1 MRNLEIPLKNLD
13 IHPGTP
19 HLVDCDRRW
28 RGDHVYATD
37 NLYYVK
43 KGSFVLNIDEHSYIV
58 REKQL
63 VLLPAHHHHSYWLVP
78 GMSTTLLMFNF
89 RAFCHDEN
97 FFEFLGLTDENH
109 VVDVPE
115 EEIIQCYNLIKESS
129 LSETFIS
136 QYVMSA
142 AQHAILCGLYAKARI
157 SLEEAKREFHDVI
170 DFMKKHT
177 TQDLS
182 LDAIANAF
190 HFNASYF
197 AAKFKKQTG
206 ISPMKYFAQLRAR
219 YAAKLLKTTDMSVLS
234 VASATG
240 FSDIYYFKTFFA
252 KHMGVRPEQ
261 FRDTFIRPPE
271 LRQTEQ

>member
-28 RGDHVYATD
+28 RGDHVYSTD
-37 NLYYVK
+37 QFYYVK

-63 VLLPAHHHHSYWLVP
+63 ALLPAGHPHSYWLVP

-97 FFEFLGLTDENH
+97 FFEFLGLADDNH

-115 EEIIQCYNLIKESS
+115 EEIMQCYNLLKESF
-129 LSETFIS
+129 LSETNIS

-142 AQHAILCGLYAKARI
+142 AQYAVLCGIYAKARI
-157 SLEEAKREFHDVI
+157 SQEDAKREFHDAI
-170 DFMKKHT
+170 GFMKKHV

-182 LDAIANAF
+182 LDDIANEF
-190 HFNASYF
+190 HYNASYF
-197 AAKFKKQTG
+197 AAKFKKQMG
-206 ISPMKYFAQLRAR
+206 LSPMKYFAQLRAKH
-219 YAAKLLKTTDMSVLS
+219 AAKLLRTTDMSVS
-234 VASATG
+234 GVAAATG
-240 FSDIYYFKTFFA
+240 FTDIYYFKTFFA
-252 KHMGVRPEQ
+252 KHMGVRPEN
-261 FRDTFIRPPE
+261 FKDIFTRPPE
-271 LRQTEQ
+271 LRRTEQ